1 VSTVGL
7 FQPSRADGR
16 ADWRVVFDFVEGMEP
31 GVEVKHEALLDAL
44 ETTDRQR
51 LYRAVGRANREL
63 WATRSRSLGAVKGV
77 GYRMLYANEMPTLSE
92 AYRKQGRRKVSNAVA
107 VIDATD
113 LGALDKG
120 DREWVVKVQ
129 SGMHMLAAAM
139 DSQIAKT
146 KRHEE
151 LIEGLTRRVEE
162 LESH

>member
-1 VSTVGL
+1 MSTVGL

-16 ADWRVVFDFVEGMEP
+16 ADWRVIFDLVEGMEP
-31 GVEVKHEALLDAL
+31 GVEVKHETLLKEL

-63 WATRSRSLGAVKGV
+63 WATRSRSLGAVKGI

-92 AYRKQGRRKVSNAVA
+92 SYRKQGRRKVSNAVA

-113 LGALDKG
+113 LGALDKT

-129 SGMHMLAAAM
+129 GGMHMLAAAM
-139 DSQIAKT
+139 DAQIAKT
-146 KRHEE
+146 RHHQQ
-151 LIEGLTRRVEE
+151 LIDDLTRRVED